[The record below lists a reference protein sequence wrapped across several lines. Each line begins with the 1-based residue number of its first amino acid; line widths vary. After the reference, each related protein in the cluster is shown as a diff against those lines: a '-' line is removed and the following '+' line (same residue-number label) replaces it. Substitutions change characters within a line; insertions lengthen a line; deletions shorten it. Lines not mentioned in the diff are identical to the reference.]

1 MELLLI
7 LGLLAIVVLAAVG
20 LFLFLQQRRSGTIRA
35 VVPPRRQRADGGTTG
50 DGSSGTEQ

>member
-35 VVPPRRQRADGGTTG
+35 VVPPRRQSADGGTTG
-50 DGSSGTEQ
+50 DGPAASDQ